1 MASLIASYKFTV
13 QLELLLK
20 NKSYPI
26 PSSSVKSIMINYD
39 YDKNNMPVLYLNVRL
54 SGTIYNKMVLNA
66 DTATLSFRLYKFDEL
81 GNSIINEPY
90 IEDNFTYVMSS
101 DPNYDETLE
110 QVVSGKAMADN
121 DNADSYL
128 EGYISIL
135 SLRLINDN
143 KKFINDIVKDTDPL
157 SIIHK
162 YTSHMPMCIE
172 PLDSTVHID
181 QFIIPPITS
190 ITNLIQYI
198 NNNYC
203 LYKSGYRF
211 FRDFAATYLLS
222 MKGKPVNTANNNFN
236 TIIISIRDPMD
247 RLSKVS
253 SMEIDRKNH
262 AYIIYVNA
270 KDTSIKIDRTTNK
283 QYNSILGVDTLGNTI
298 KEELKIPDTPD
309 ISEKVIIERVQ
320 NDNLEKIYNSK
331 ATIESLSVI
340 LTIAKNE
347 IDSTLLTP
355 NKEYQVRNYS
365 GSRDF
370 DGRYVLSYKKEI
382 MYQQDKNFIDSVMF
396 GLRRVTEE

>member
-1 MASLIASYKFTV
+1 MASLIASYKFIV

-20 NKSYPI
+20 NKSYSI

-54 SGTIYNKMVLNA
+54 SSTIYNKMVLNA

-143 KKFINDIVKDTDPL
+143 KKFINDVVKDTDPL

-172 PLDSTVHID
+172 PLDNTDHID

-190 ITNLIQYI
+190 ITNLIHYI

-211 FRDFAATYLLS
+211 FRDFASTYLLS

-247 RLSKVS
+247 RLSKIS